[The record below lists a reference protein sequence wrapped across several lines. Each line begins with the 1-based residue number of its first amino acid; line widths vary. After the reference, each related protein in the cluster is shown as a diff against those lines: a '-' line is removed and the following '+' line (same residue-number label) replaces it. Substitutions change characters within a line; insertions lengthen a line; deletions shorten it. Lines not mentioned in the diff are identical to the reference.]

1 MGTAGRIFGGWIGRF
16 LTLGN
21 NETNSSILKKR
32 RGLKV
37 PESSLLAAQLGKLR
51 LRGFRL

>member
-1 MGTAGRIFGGWIGRF
+1 MGTVGRIFGGWKGRF

-21 NETNSSILKKR
+21 NETNLSSLEK
-32 RGLKV
+32 GSSLKV